1 MDVVKHYNIKK
12 QFSPIFKAKVALEA
26 IKERETIGQLSGK
39 FQVDPRQIGIWR
51 KIVLEG
57 TESLFSN
64 KEKKRDKERN
74 EIMEELQRLIGKQ
87 QIEIDFLKKKVG
99 LFE

>member
-1 MDVVKHYNIKK
+1 M
-12 QFSPIFKAKVALEA
+12 
-26 IKERETIGQLSGK
+26 
-39 FQVDPRQIGIWR
+39 
-51 KIVLEG
+51 EG